1 MLFGKNVLPLCRLC
15 GIHDETTVH
24 IHILSEYPKLAQKV
38 GKNTRHDAAKVVHC
52 KLCEK
57 CRL

>member
-1 MLFGKNVLPLCRLC
+1 MLPLCGLC

-38 GKNTRHDAAKVVHC
+38 GKNTRHDAAKVVHW

-57 CRL
+57 CGL